1 MTTLLGKDKEH
12 DEVPSL
18 SRWGRMYG
26 MVPQSTW
33 SQLDS
38 LARRPHPLLVAD
50 KEVRNGRL
58 QRQIKQQQQR
68 LQQQKPHNVIT
79 DLCYLYNI

>member
-1 MTTLLGKDKEH
+1 MTILLGKDKEH
-12 DEVPSL
+12 DGIQSL
-18 SRWGRMYG
+18 SRRGRMYG

-50 KEVRNGRL
+50 EEVRNGRL
-58 QRQIKQQQQR
+58 QRQIKQQQLQR
-68 LQQQKPHNVIT
+68 LQQ
-79 DLCYLYNI
+79 